1 MGDNKGKYAIIGLVR
16 QVELFLYVGTYMC
29 RYFDLTALAARAFYS
44 MLMRDVGSLCQ
55 QETLVNNVYGF
66 SVEVIVLQL

>member
-1 MGDNKGKYAIIGLVR
+1 
-16 QVELFLYVGTYMC
+16 MC

-55 QETLVNNVYGF
+55 QETLVNNVYGS
-66 SVEVIVLQL
+66 SVEVVLQL